1 MPDLRSSPR
10 LGRALLLLLPLLA
23 GCASQVAA
31 PAEVDRRQV
40 YQRIANTLPQA
51 SFGWGERPGVVDMA
65 ASTKAEGPLPE
76 LPRLKATERG
86 FMVVVDVYRP
96 RQVWIPYRAIE
107 SCWTEWQAFPNAV
120 LVPLLLV
127 PFQVNTAKVVID
139 VQAVEGFLGGLE
151 RDIKRLEQ
159 ISREIGLGGPWSHAQ
174 NVRAKLADDAAVYG
188 AGKLALHV
196 SYATP
201 WFPWWPVGG
210 EAEETAGAFA
220 WAAANPDAPELEPQP
235 PAEGVEEGG
244 APPAEER

>member
-1 MPDLRSSPR
+1 MPCQRPTR
-10 LGRALLLLLPLLA
+10 LLLLLLPLLA
-23 GCASQVAA
+23 GCATQVAA

-96 RQVWIPYRAIE
+96 RQIWIPYSAIE

-120 LVPLLLV
+120 LVPLILV
-127 PFQVNTAKVVID
+127 PFQINTAKIVID
-139 VQAVEGFLGGLE
+139 VASVEGFLGNLE

-174 NVRAKLADDAAVYG
+174 NVKAKLADDAAVYG

-210 EAEETAGAFA
+210 AARETAEAFA
-220 WAAANPDAPELEPQP
+220 WAAANPDAPELEPEPSAGP
-235 PAEGVEEGG
+235 PEGVEDG
-244 APPAEER
+244 APAPAEER

>member
-1 MPDLRSSPR
+1 MPSPR
-10 LGRALLLLLPLLA
+10 PALLSRLALLALPLLA

-107 SCWTEWQAFPNAV
+107 SCWSEWQAFPNAV
-120 LVPLLLV
+120 LVPLILV
-127 PFQVNTAKVVID
+127 PFQINTAKIVID
-139 VQAVEGFLGGLE
+139 VQAVEGFLGDLE

-174 NVRAKLADDAAVYG
+174 NVKAKLADDAAVFG

-210 EAEETAGAFA
+210 EAEETAAAFA
-220 WAAANPDAPELEPQP
+220 WAAANPDAPELEPEPQ
-235 PAEGVEEGG
+235 EGDADGS
-244 APPAEER
+244 APPADER